1 MTEPLER
8 GEPISLRQMVRE
20 ATGYDVRRCGR
31 CSYCVHF
38 VTPEDDLSLEMLM
51 QLVMQDDDEVLTS
64 KTLWSETA
72 LRRAKTMCV
81 STMDV
86 QKIMLVLRDEA
97 RRRGLVN
104 DETSDQ
110 R

>member
-1 MTEPLER
+1 MSEQT
-8 GEPISLRQMVRE
+8 GSGGQISLRQIVRE

-38 VTPEDDLSLEMLM
+38 VTPDDDVSLEMMM
-51 QLVMQDDDEVLTS
+51 QLVMQDDEEVLTS
-64 KTLWSETA
+64 KTLWSDAA
-72 LRRAKTMCV
+72 LKRARQMCV

-86 QKIMLVLRDEA
+86 QKIMLALREEA
-97 RRRGLVN
+97 RHRGLVS
-104 DETSDQ
+104 DEASDQ

>member
-1 MTEPLER
+1 MSEPLELNAVK
-8 GEPISLRQMVRE
+8 SLRQIVRE

-38 VTPEDDLSLEMLM
+38 VTPEDDVSLEMMM

-64 KTLWSETA
+64 KTLWSDVA
-72 LRRAKTMCV
+72 LKRARLMCV

-86 QKIMLVLRDEA
+86 AAIMLALRAEA

-104 DETSDQ
+104 DEVSD
-110 R
+110 

>member
-1 MTEPLER
+1 MPDMKPSEQ
-8 GEPISLRQMVRE
+8 ISLRQVVRE

-38 VTPEDDLSLEMLM
+38 ITPEDDLSLETML
-51 QLVMQDDDEVLTS
+51 QLVLLNDEEVLTS
-64 KTLWSETA
+64 KTLWSDEA
-72 LRRAKTMCV
+72 LKRARTMCV

-86 QKIMLVLRDEA
+86 QQIMLTLREEA
-97 RRRGLVN
+97 RRRGLST
-104 DETSDQ
+104 DE